1 MNQHRSSI
9 FSCINSNGKHID
21 GDGGDDDDDDE
32 SNKDKYGR
40 VDDDDVI

>member
-9 FSCINSNGKHID
+9 FSCINSSGKHIG
-21 GDGGDDDDDDE
+21 GDGDDDDE

-40 VDDDDVI
+40 DDDNDDVI

>member
-21 GDGGDDDDDDE
+21 GDGDDDDDDE
-32 SNKDKYGR
+32 RNKDKYGR
-40 VDDDDVI
+40 DDDDDVI

>member
-21 GDGGDDDDDDE
+21 GDDDDDE

-40 VDDDDVI
+40 VDNDDVI

>member
-21 GDGGDDDDDDE
+21 GDGDYDDDE
-32 SNKDKYGR
+32 SNKDKYGHD
-40 VDDDDVI
+40 DDDDVI